1 MAEAT
6 AVVEEVIATPAST
19 VETPV
24 SPSIPEPPSTEETPS
39 VETGTETLETAGE
52 SKSAP
57 QTKPLA
63 EWSLA
68 ELDAKAQSE
77 TLNAAEIQQRDTLRD
92 RVRQAETDRRLA
104 EQRRIAEVDAAQQ
117 AEVQRLTTA
126 YDATLTKIAEEQDA
140 LVNLNRDPEL
150 VKERITRYMGDL
162 RDQATAIAQAPLHAR
177 LNQALLHP
185 DIYGDSVENRR
196 AVGAMTVEEKIH
208 QLMLRTEHNAR
219 LKGPTDDHVVLTTK
233 ELTVKEQAAAKKALD
248 DYKAAN
254 PGSAPPTGGGLSA
267 VSGWTYERYMRA
279 TPAERRDIPPE
290 VEAQLIRAES
300 RRRSVRN

>member
-39 VETGTETLETAGE
+39 VETGTETLDTGE
-52 SKSAP
+52 SKDAP
-57 QTKPLA
+57 PKPLA
-63 EWSLA
+63 EWTLA
-68 ELDAKAQSE
+68 ELDAKESL
-77 TLNAAEIQQRDTLRD
+77 TSAERDQRDLLRD
-92 RVRQAETDRRLA
+92 RVRQSESDRRIA
-104 EQRRIAEVDAAQQ
+104 EQRRIAEADAAQR

-126 YDATLTKIAEEQDA
+126 YDTTLAKIAEEQDA

-150 VKERITRYMGDL
+150 VKERITRYMDEL
-162 RDQATAIAQAPLHAR
+162 REQSTAIAQAPLHAR

-185 DIYGDSVENRR
+185 DIFGDSVENRR

-219 LKGPTDDHVVLTTK
+219 LKGPTEGHVVLSTK
-233 ELTVKEQAAAKKALD
+233 ELTAKEKAAADKALD
-248 DYKAAN
+248 DFKAAN
-254 PGSAPPTGGGLSA
+254 PQYASDTRGAQSA
-267 VSGWTYERYMRA
+267 VGGWTYDRYMQA
-279 TPAERRDIPPE
+279 TAAERRNIPPE

-300 RRRSVRN
+300 RRRAVRS